1 MRTYIHTYIRTY
13 VHTYTRTYVHTY
25 IRTYV
30 HTYVCMYIHTFIGTY
45 VHRYVRT
52 YVCIP
57 LAKGPRSAA
66 PTRAGRRPAWVGT
79 AAGRRAVAAGRR
91 AVAPPGGFLHAPLRL
106 RIWGSAADPQI
117 RRRSGAW
124 RNAAGG
130 ALRAP
135 RRPPGAT
142 KCALAR
148 ARGRPGAS
156 LGAPGRAQTRPGV
169 PPRPRGASGIGDQQL
184 IPKTGGGPGAG
195 RNPPGGALRAPQ
207 EGRRPPLRRP
217 SAIGHRPS
225 GPAVPRPPAL
235 GAAQRGWAPRPAGRD
250 KSPGNSPAATADRR
264 PTARKVRKLLAAG
277 RCVPCRGTACMRRRG
292 TARGGGSRHNFD
304 F

>member
-1 MRTYIHTYIRTY
+1 MLILEPPRPLGVPRRAKRAAWGVQGTPAPRRRAKTS
-13 VHTYTRTYVHTY
+13 VCLPTRHSFL
-25 IRTYV
+25 
-30 HTYVCMYIHTFIGTY
+30 H
-45 VHRYVRT
+45 
-52 YVCIP
+52 
-57 LAKGPRSAA
+57 AAAA
-66 PTRAGRRPAWVGT
+66 PACLEHPTRRASR
-79 AAGRRAVAAGRR
+79 AAGR
-91 AVAPPGGFLHAPLRL
+91 PGVFPRC
-106 RIWGSAADPQI
+106 
-117 RRRSGAW
+117 SGAW
-124 RNAAGG
+124 RNPAGG

-292 TARGGGSRHNFD
+292 TARGGGVAPQF
-304 F
+304 

>member
-1 MRTYIHTYIRTY
+1 MCIHTR
-13 VHTYTRTYVHTY
+13 
-25 IRTYV
+25 
-30 HTYVCMYIHTFIGTY
+30 G
-45 VHRYVRT
+45 
-52 YVCIP
+52 
-57 LAKGPRSAA
+57 GA

-169 PPRPRGASGIGDQQL
+169 PPRPRGASRIGDQQL

-292 TARGGGSRHNFD
+292 TARGGGVAPQF
-304 F
+304 